1 MANVTLIGVLE
12 SVKFLPNN
20 GGCFVFISE
29 FKRGYKKGNGEI
41 VNDKYISWKVIYKAG
56 LTKYISDHF
65 NKGMIVEV
73 KGEVFPYAI
82 DHEKI
87 VDGISVIGQTLNM
100 FSMPRSTFRQ
110 EQRMIHQSQ
119 ASVSETPDLDTYNQ
133 PDF

>member
-1 MANVTLIGVLE
+1 MAAIQLVGAID

-56 LTKYISDHF
+56 MTKYISDHF

-119 ASVSETPDLDTYNQ
+119 ASVVETPDLDTYNQ